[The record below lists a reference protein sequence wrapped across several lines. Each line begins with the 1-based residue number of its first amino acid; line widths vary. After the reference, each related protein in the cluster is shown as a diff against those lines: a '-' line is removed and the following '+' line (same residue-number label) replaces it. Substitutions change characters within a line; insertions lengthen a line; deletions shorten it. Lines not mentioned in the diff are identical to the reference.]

1 MHATRP
7 VGSASGL
14 NTGSPARV
22 SHTGLPSRMSTLA
35 SVRQPPPAYPPGG
48 HIQNWVM
55 WVQPSAQLTQ

>member
-35 SVRQPPPAYPPGG
+35 SVRQAPAYPPGG
-48 HIQNWVM
+48 HIQN
-55 WVQPSAQLTQ
+55 